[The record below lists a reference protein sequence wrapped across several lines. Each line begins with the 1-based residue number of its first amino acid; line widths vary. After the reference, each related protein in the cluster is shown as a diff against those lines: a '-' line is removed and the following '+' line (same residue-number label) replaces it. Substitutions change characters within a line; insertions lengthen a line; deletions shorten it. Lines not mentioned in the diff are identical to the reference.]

1 MNQFQESQEINE
13 FKMLNV
19 FLSIEFWALFASFV
33 AIGIS
38 FWAASTSNKT
48 AKIEVL
54 DSLQNLTI
62 MKAKEC
68 NQLFYVDVIL
78 VGNESINDQLI
89 ANKNIDAISEV
100 FITKELIDKAL
111 GKFGYKDFEFLYHQF
126 WKQLG
131 TTFRQFI
138 ANTDFSNYP
147 AETQWHVEIIRND
160 IIAAAE
166 K

>member
-1 MNQFQESQEINE
+1 MADI
-13 FKMLNV
+13 
-19 FLSIEFWALFASFV
+19 LSIVISGGASFGALW
-33 AIGIS
+33 AIFVS
-38 FWAASTSNKT
+38 RRSRKVQ
-48 AKIEVL
+48 VL

-62 MKAKEC
+62 SKSKEC
-68 NQLFYVDVIL
+68 NQLFNIDVYL
-78 VGNESINDQLI
+78 VGNKSYNDQMI

-111 GKFGYKDFEFLYHQF
+111 KKFGYKDFEFLYHQF

-147 AETQWHVEIIRND
+147 LETQRHVKIIRSD
-160 IIAAAE
+160 IIAAAD